1 MNGDIVI
8 IEDDVDTRE
17 TLQDLLRLEGFSV
30 RAAENGAAGLALIE
44 RQQPPCLILLDL
56 MMPVMSGWEFLERVR
71 ERDEVGIGDVP
82 IVVLSAAADLV
93 DVGRRFGC
101 DVVRKPA
108 DIGEL
113 VDIARRFCSGDCAG
127 GACAAQ

>member
-1 MNGDIVI
+1 MSGDIVV
-8 IEDDVDTRE
+8 IEDDADTRE
-17 TLQDLLRLEGFSV
+17 TLKDVLCLEGFSV
-30 RAAENGAAGLALIE
+30 STAENGAAGLELIE
-44 RQQPPCLILLDL
+44 RIGPPCLILLDL

-71 ERDEVGIGDVP
+71 EHEAPSVGDAP

-108 DIGEL
+108 DIGQL
-113 VDIARRFCSGDCAG
+113 VDIARRFCNGDCADG
-127 GACAAQ
+127 TCRTH